1 MAEISSLLGLITDDQ
16 TRQALIAQMENMF
29 DNAPDEERLIQ
40 EIGNPTKVAVA
51 LIRYADSGKVTPA
64 AAPVVAPEQAP
75 KRTPQPRPRAEQ
87 YRPMTAAAA
96 QKPAPSFTFP
106 ELLEDPDE
114 PETDEAPVLD
124 GQFSFDDQPE
134 SDGYYDEQPADD
146 GYYDEQ
152 PASDDGYYD
161 EQPAGDDG
169 YYDEQPAGDDG
180 YYDEQPT
187 DDGYYDEQPAGD
199 DGYDDLNYATDGE
212 EGYYDEAYYEDEP
225 AYKTNVFL
233 AVLYTL
239 GAIVIGVPV
248 LAVLLVLDLAVLA
261 IGVACGAGG
270 VGLIATAFIG
280 LPMVA
285 DMLILLGGGAAVIAI
300 ALVVIWLAIWLFIRM
315 VIGWVRLLVRLGKRW
330 CRKEI
335 AA

>member
-51 LIRYADSGKVTPA
+51 LIRYADSGKITPA
-64 AAPVVAPEQAP
+64 AAPVVAPAQAQP

-96 QKPAPSFTFP
+96 QRPAPSFTFP
-106 ELLEDPDE
+106 DLPEEPDE

-124 GQFSFDDQPE
+124 GQLSF
-134 SDGYYDEQPADD
+134 
-146 GYYDEQ
+146 
-152 PASDDGYYD
+152 D

-169 YYDEQPAGDDG
+169 YYDEQPA
-180 YYDEQPT
+180 E
-187 DDGYYDEQPAGD
+187 DDGYYDEQPAD
-199 DGYDDLNYATDGE
+199 DD
-212 EGYYDEAYYEDEP
+212 GYYDEQPGDDDGYYDEQP
-225 AYKTNVFL
+225 ADDDGYYDEQSGEEYGEEYYDDYEPEYKTNVFL
-233 AVLYTL
+233 AILYTL
-239 GAIVIGVPV
+239 GAIIVGVPV
-248 LAVLLVLDLAVLA
+248 FAVLLVLDLAVLA
-261 IGVACGAGG
+261 IGAVCGAAG
-270 VGLIATAFIG
+270 VSLIMTAFIG
-280 LPMVA
+280 LPVVA

-300 ALVVIWLAIWLFIRM
+300 ALVVIWLAVWLFIRM
-315 VIGWVRLLVRLGKRW
+315 VIGWVRLLVRLGQRW

>member
-51 LIRYADSGKVTPA
+51 LIRYADSGKITPA
-64 AAPVVAPEQAP
+64 AAPVVAPAQAQP

-96 QKPAPSFTFP
+96 QRPAPSFTFP
-106 ELLEDPDE
+106 DLPEEPDE

-124 GQFSFDDQPE
+124 GQLSFDEQPADD
-134 SDGYYDEQPADD
+134 DGYYDEQPADD
-146 GYYDEQ
+146 DGYYDEQ
-152 PASDDGYYD
+152 PADDDGYYD
-161 EQPAGDDG
+161 EQPADDDG
-169 YYDEQPAGDDG
+169 YYDEQPGEEYGEEYDEE
-180 YYDEQPT
+180 YYD
-187 DDGYYDEQPAGD
+187 D
-199 DGYDDLNYATDGE
+199 
-212 EGYYDEAYYEDEP
+212 YEPE
-225 AYKTNVFL
+225 YKTNVFL
-233 AVLYTL
+233 AILYTL
-239 GAIVIGVPV
+239 GAIIVGVPV

-261 IGVACGAGG
+261 IGAVCGAAG
-270 VGLIATAFIG
+270 VSLIMTAFIG
-280 LPMVA
+280 LPVVA

-300 ALVVIWLAIWLFIRM
+300 ALVVIWLAVWLFIRM
-315 VIGWVRLLVRLGKRW
+315 VIGWVRLLVRLGHRW

>member
-51 LIRYADSGKVTPA
+51 LIRYADSGKITPA
-64 AAPVVAPEQAP
+64 AAPVVAPAQAQP
-75 KRTPQPRPRAEQ
+75 RRTPQPRPRAEQ

-96 QKPAPSFTFP
+96 QRPAPSFTFP
-106 ELLEDPDE
+106 DLPEEPDE

-124 GQFSFDDQPE
+124 GQLSF
-134 SDGYYDEQPADD
+134 
-146 GYYDEQ
+146 
-152 PASDDGYYD
+152 D

-169 YYDEQPAGDDG
+169 YYDEQPAD
-180 YYDEQPT
+180 
-187 DDGYYDEQPAGD
+187 DDGYYDEQPADD
-199 DGYDDLNYATDGE
+199 DGYYDGQPDDD
-212 EGYYDEAYYEDEP
+212 GYYDEQPGEEYDEEYYDNYEP
-225 AYKTNVFL
+225 EYKTNVFL
-233 AVLYTL
+233 AILYTL
-239 GAIVIGVPV
+239 GAIIVGVPV

-261 IGVACGAGG
+261 IGAVCGAAG
-270 VGLIATAFIG
+270 VSLIMTAFIG
-280 LPMVA
+280 LPVVA

-300 ALVVIWLAIWLFIRM
+300 ALVVIWLAVWLFIRM
-315 VIGWVRLLVRLGKRW
+315 VIGWVRLLVRLGHRW

>member
-1 MAEISSLLGLITDDQ
+1 MAEISSLLGLITDDN

-51 LIRYADSGKVTPA
+51 LIRYADSGKITPA
-64 AAPVVAPEQAP
+64 AAPVVAPEQVQPRRA
-75 KRTPQPRPRAEQ
+75 PQPRPRAEQ
-87 YRPMTAAAA
+87 YRPIAP
-96 QKPAPSFTFP
+96 QPAPQP
-106 ELLEDPDE
+106 AYADQAAEDTCDE
-114 PETDEAPVLD
+114 QPAAPVLD
-124 GQFSFDDQPE
+124 GQFSFDEQPAD
-134 SDGYYDEQPADD
+134 DGYYDEQPADD

-152 PASDDGYYD
+152 PADDGYYD
-161 EQPAGDDG
+161 EQPADDG
-169 YYDEQPAGDDG
+169 YYDEQPA
-180 YYDEQPT
+180 
-187 DDGYYDEQPAGD
+187 DDGYYDEQPAD
-199 DGYDDLNYATDGE
+199 DGYYDEQPEGGYDPNYATDGE

-225 AYKTNVFL
+225 AYRTNVFL
-233 AVLYTL
+233 AILYTL
-239 GAIVIGVPV
+239 GAIVVGVPV

-261 IGVACGAGG
+261 VGAACGALG

-300 ALVVIWLAIWLFIRM
+300 ALVVIWLAVWLFIRM
-315 VIGWVRLLVRLGKRW
+315 VIGWVRLLVRTGKRW

>member
-1 MAEISSLLGLITDDQ
+1 MAEISSLLGLITDDN

-51 LIRYADSGKVTPA
+51 LIRYADSGKITPA
-64 AAPVVAPEQAP
+64 AAPVVAPEQVQP
-75 KRTPQPRPRAEQ
+75 KRAPQPRPRAEQ
-87 YRPMTAAAA
+87 YRPAAAA
-96 QKPAPSFTFP
+96 AEQTPASAMSFQGIP
-106 ELLEDPDE
+106 EE
-114 PETDEAPVLD
+114 PAAAPVLD
-124 GQFSFDDQPE
+124 GQFSFDEQPE
-134 SDGYYDEQPADD
+134 EGYYDEQPA
-146 GYYDEQ
+146 
-152 PASDDGYYD
+152 
-161 EQPAGDDG
+161 
-169 YYDEQPAGDDG
+169 DDG

-199 DGYDDLNYATDGE
+199 DGYYDEQPEGDYDDPNYATDGE
-212 EGYYDEAYYEDEP
+212 EWYYDEAYYEDEP

>member
-1 MAEISSLLGLITDDQ
+1 MAEISSLLGLITDDN

-64 AAPVVAPEQAP
+64 AAPVVASEQAQP
-75 KRTPQPRPRAEQ
+75 KRAPQPR
-87 YRPMTAAAA
+87 AART
-96 QKPAPSFTFP
+96 APSTP
-106 ELLEDPDE
+106 LPDVSDE
-114 PETDEAPVLD
+114 PAAAPVLD
-124 GQFSFDDQPE
+124 GQFSFDDQPA
-134 SDGYYDEQPADD
+134 SDGYYDEQPA
-146 GYYDEQ
+146 
-152 PASDDGYYD
+152 DDGYYD

-180 YYDEQPT
+180 Y
-187 DDGYYDEQPAGD
+187 DDP
-199 DGYDDLNYATDGE
+199 NYATDGE